1 MTKGSVRFLDTNILL
16 RYLLR
21 DDEEKAKRALG
32 LLSRLEQGR
41 EKVATSPMVIFEVVF
56 TLQRRHQVPRQQI
69 RDSVKDILSFRGLE
83 LPNKRLYERALDLY
97 AARQNLSFPDAFHV
111 VYMGLLGIEE
121 IYSWDTDFDKLE
133 GIQRVEPT
141 ASQAE

>member
-1 MTKGSVRFLDTNILL
+1 MTKGNVLFLDTNILL

-21 DDEEKAKRALG
+21 DDEEKARRALG
-32 LLSRLEQGR
+32 LLNLVEQGR
-41 EKVATSPMVIFEVVF
+41 EKVAISAMVIFEVIF

-83 LPNKRLYERALDLY
+83 LPSKRLYERALDLY
-97 AARQNLSFPDAFHV
+97 AARPNLSFPDAFHA
-111 VYMGLLGIEE
+111 VYMHAQGIEE

-133 GIQRVEPT
+133 GIRRVEPT